1 MVSAAPSG
9 ERLIELDDY
18 DKAQAKSASKVEE
31 QKQPAQENKT
41 MTMEVDISVENKDIN
56 KPRIAAQNKTLDH
69 ISELNENP
77 YLHPKPF
84 KIEARDIVLRNFLN
98 EQENQLGRNFQTKN
112 KDFVNAYLSTP
123 QFINTL
129 TDICDDV
136 MKFQNPEDK
145 MSFLKKRLCEINRK
159 LPAQVYLPF
168 VSKSMRNY
176 AVLNIVVD
184 EARIF
189 QTKERAPILM
199 CFEVYRPIE
208 MTIDEPTELYNHE
221 NFELIAP
228 EESNV
233 FDFDL
238 NVQKMKKK
246 ASQALSMLKQN
257 DKSVKYRNEQLQNA
271 LMSPYTPNQRPF
283 GRERSHSF
291 KSNKI
296 NSSSVPHSSMGM
308 SRGSY
313 NARNKKNSK
322 FNFFKQFKDKKEER
336 KKGKRNKQTKDSL
349 RV

>member
-1 MVSAAPSG
+1 
-9 ERLIELDDY
+9 
-18 DKAQAKSASKVEE
+18 
-31 QKQPAQENKT
+31 
-41 MTMEVDISVENKDIN
+41 
-56 KPRIAAQNKTLDH
+56 
-69 ISELNENP
+69 
-77 YLHPKPF
+77 
-84 KIEARDIVLRNFLN
+84 
-98 EQENQLGRNFQTKN
+98 
-112 KDFVNAYLSTP
+112 
-123 QFINTL
+123 
-129 TDICDDV
+129 
-136 MKFQNPEDK
+136 MK
-145 MSFLKKRLCEINRK
+145 FLKKRLCDINRK

-208 MTIDEPTELYNHE
+208 MTMDEPTELYNHE

-228 EESNV
+228 EESNA
-233 FDFDL
+233 FDFDM

-271 LMSPYTPNQRPF
+271 LMSPYNPSQRHF